1 LTPGEINVLVLF
13 MDAAIMAEAQEQAL
27 GIFADAVLKL
37 ALHIQQEALDAED
50 LDQKVRA
57 AGAVHR
63 LGRGLRQTLA
73 LQAKLARDARSDAVA
88 ASEAEASSPE
98 PDEPPVPPDPKTV
111 AVRRRRDWLT
121 RGVERCVWNEYD
133 REDEAA
139 EFTAESLLE
148 DLHERLTDLLA
159 DPEAFLRLDPDDLL
173 VQLCKDLGVTPP
185 EFRPPAPAVPAAF
198 ATASAGADGRGPAP
212 DSS

>member
-1 LTPGEINVLVLF
+1 
-13 MDAAIMAEAQEQAL
+13 MDATIMAEAQEQAL

-37 ALHIQQEALDAED
+37 ALHIQQEAMAAED
-50 LDQKVRA
+50 LGQKVRA

-73 LQAKLARDARSDAVA
+73 LQARLAREARRDAVA
-88 ASEAEASSPE
+88 TAEVQASIPRPA
-98 PDEPPVPPDPKTV
+98 EPPTPPDPKAV
-111 AVRRRRDWLT
+111 AVRRRHDWLT

-133 REDEAA
+133 REDETG
-139 EFTAESLLE
+139 EFTGDSLLE
-148 DLHERLTDLLA
+148 DLQERLADLLA
-159 DPEAFLRLDPDDLL
+159 DPDAFLQLDPDELL

-185 EFRPPAPAVPAAF
+185 GFHLPAPAIPVGVAA
-198 ATASAGADGRGPAP
+198 AASGIDGRHAPP

>member
-1 LTPGEINVLVLF
+1 
-13 MDAAIMAEAQEQAL
+13 MDAGMMAEAQGQAL

-37 ALHIQQEALDAED
+37 ALHIQQEAMAAED

-63 LGRGLRQTLA
+63 LGRGLRQTVA
-73 LQAKLARDARSDAVA
+73 LQAKLARDARTEA
-88 ASEAEASSPE
+88 AKPPPKVQPLPE
-98 PDEPPVPPDPKTV
+98 PPLDPETL

-133 REDEAA
+133 REDEAG
-139 EFTAESLLE
+139 EFTADSLLE
-148 DLHERLTDLLA
+148 DLHERLADLMA
-159 DPEAFLRLDPDDLL
+159 DPGAFLSLDPDDLV

-185 EFRPPAPAVPAAF
+185 QFHPPAPAVPAALAVA
-198 ATASAGADGRGPAP
+198 ATNGDDPAP

>member
-1 LTPGEINVLVLF
+1 
-13 MDAAIMAEAQEQAL
+13 MDGSVMMEAQEQAL

-63 LGRGLRQTLA
+63 LGRGLRQTVA
-73 LQAKLARDARSDAVA
+73 LQAKLARDARTEAAKVQSDAQPF
-88 ASEAEASSPE
+88 PE
-98 PDEPPVPPDPKTV
+98 PSEEPTALDPKTI

-139 EFTAESLLE
+139 EFTADSLLE
-148 DLHERLTDLLA
+148 DLHERLADLMA
-159 DPEAFLRLDPDDLL
+159 DPDAFLQRNPDALL
-173 VQLCKDLGVTPP
+173 IELCKDLGVTAP
-185 EFRPPAPAVPAAF
+185 EFHPPAPPVPAAAAVA
-198 ATASAGADGRGPAP
+198 ATNGH

>member
-1 LTPGEINVLVLF
+1 
-13 MDAAIMAEAQEQAL
+13 MDAAVMTEAQEQAL

-37 ALHIQQEALDAED
+37 ALHIQQQAMDAED

-63 LGRGLRQTLA
+63 LGRGLRQTVA
-73 LQAKLARDARSDAVA
+73 LQAKLARDARTEA
-88 ASEAEASSPE
+88 AKPQPEAQPSPE
-98 PDEPPVPPDPKTV
+98 PPEEPAPLDPMTV

-133 REDEAA
+133 REDETA

-148 DLHERLTDLLA
+148 DLHERLADLMA
-159 DPEAFLRLDPDDLL
+159 DPDAFLQLDPDTLL
-173 VQLCKDLGVTPP
+173 VELCKELGVAPP
-185 EFRPPAPAVPAAF
+185 GFHPPAPPVP
-198 ATASAGADGRGPAP
+198 PAP
-212 DSS
+212 PGTSAANGHDSS

>member
-1 LTPGEINVLVLF
+1 
-13 MDAAIMAEAQEQAL
+13 MDAATMAEAQEQAL

-37 ALHIQQEALDAED
+37 ALHLKDEAFEADD
-50 LDQKVRA
+50 RDQKVRL

-63 LGRGLRQTLA
+63 LGRGFRQTVA
-73 LQAKLARDARSDAVA
+73 LQAKIARDARNEARREA
-88 ASEAEASSPE
+88 AEAPE
-98 PDEPPVPPDPKTV
+98 PADAAQPEPSTPPDPKTV

-148 DLHERLTDLLA
+148 DFQERLADLMA
-159 DPEAFLRLDPDDLL
+159 DPDAFLARDPDDLL
-173 VQLCKDLGVTPP
+173 VELCKALGLTPP
-185 EFRPPAPAVPAAF
+185 EFHPPAPAVPMIPSGAPPP
-198 ATASAGADGRGPAP
+198 TADGH

>member
-1 LTPGEINVLVLF
+1 MV
-13 MDAAIMAEAQEQAL
+13 AAQEQAL

-37 ALHIQQEALDAED
+37 ALHIQQQAMDAED

-63 LGRGLRQTLA
+63 LGRGLRQTVA
-73 LQAKLARDARSDAVA
+73 LQARLARDAR
-88 ASEAEASSPE
+88 AEAAKSQSARAEAPRPE
-98 PDEPPVPPDPKTV
+98 PGAQEDAPADPKVV

-133 REDEAA
+133 RADETE
-139 EFTAESLLE
+139 EFTGESLLE
-148 DLHERLTDLLA
+148 DLHERLSDLMA
-159 DPEAFLRLDPDDLL
+159 DPDAFLQRDPDDLL
-173 VQLCKDLGVTPP
+173 VELARELGVTPP
-185 EFRPPAPAVPAAF
+185 EFHPRAPPVPTPPSQAA
-198 ATASAGADGRGPAP
+198 ALNGH

>member
-1 LTPGEINVLVLF
+1 MHGT
-13 MDAAIMAEAQEQAL
+13 AIAEAQEQAL
-27 GIFADAVLKL
+27 GVFADAVLKL

-50 LDQKVRA
+50 LDQKVRL

-63 LGRGLRQTLA
+63 LGRGLRQTVA
-73 LQAKLARDARSDAVA
+73 LQAKLARDARTEA
-88 ASEAEASSPE
+88 AKPQADVRPRPE
-98 PDEPPVPPDPKTV
+98 PAPRDPKTV
-111 AVRRRRDWLT
+111 AVQRRRDWLT

-148 DLHERLTDLLA
+148 DLHERLADLMA
-159 DPEAFLRLDPDDLL
+159 DPDAFLQLDPDTL
-173 VQLCKDLGVTPP
+173 VVELCQDLGVAPP
-185 EFRPPAPAVPAAF
+185 KFHPPAPPIPPAQ
-198 ATASAGADGRGPAP
+198 TSAANGH

>member
-1 LTPGEINVLVLF
+1 
-13 MDAAIMAEAQEQAL
+13 MAEAQEQAL

-37 ALHIQQEALDAED
+37 ALHLQREALDAED

-88 ASEAEASSPE
+88 APEAQASMPLRAEAPA
-98 PDEPPVPPDPKTV
+98 PPDLKTV
-111 AVRRRRDWLT
+111 AVRRRCDWLT
-121 RGVERCVWNEYD
+121 RGVERCVWNEHD
-133 REDEAA
+133 REEEAGA
-139 EFTAESLLE
+139 FTGDSLLE
-148 DLHERLTDLLA
+148 DLRERLADLMA
-159 DPEAFLRLDPDDLL
+159 DPDAFLSLDPDEVL
-173 VQLCKDLGVTPP
+173 VRLCQDLGVAPP
-185 EFRPPAPAVPAAF
+185 QFHPPAPAVPAAF
-198 ATASAGADGRGPAP
+198 ATAATNGH